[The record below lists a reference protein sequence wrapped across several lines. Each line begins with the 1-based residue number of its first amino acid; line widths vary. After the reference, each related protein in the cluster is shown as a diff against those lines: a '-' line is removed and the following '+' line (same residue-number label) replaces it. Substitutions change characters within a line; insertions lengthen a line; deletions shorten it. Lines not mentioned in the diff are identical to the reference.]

1 MIIVCNGVDG
11 VFCFRNGEG
20 DIVFWWCGFHRCGCG
35 ASNGVEM
42 SESFSC

>member
-1 MIIVCNGVDG
+1 
-11 VFCFRNGEG
+11 
-20 DIVFWWCGFHRCGCG
+20 VFWWCGFHRCGCG